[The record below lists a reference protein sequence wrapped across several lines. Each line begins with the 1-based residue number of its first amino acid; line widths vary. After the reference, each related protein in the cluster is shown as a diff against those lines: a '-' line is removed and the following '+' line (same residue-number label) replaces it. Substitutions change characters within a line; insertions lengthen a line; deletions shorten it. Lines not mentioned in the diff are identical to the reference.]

1 MRRKYNKE
9 PRGTASEHSAG
20 PLEIVNDLS
29 ILAHTDLGKTTR
41 KWRLYIVT
49 SLTCLSDYKSSV
61 TEMAAYINKPELPN
75 LIRKFLHYQQLNDPN
90 ASDSDVSVSTLPT
103 FTKKLSVHS
112 SASSVYFAPSDPCG
126 IRGLRRE
133 QIRSTW
139 QWRQGPPR
147 QDTVLVNTGN
157 GGDTQLPMSGF
168 VVARVLLF
176 FSFTYGGKDYPVAL
190 VWWYILSED
199 SGHRDEATGMW
210 LIEREYRNGK
220 PLLQVVHVDTI
231 LRAVHL
237 LPYFGRKR
245 VSQAI
250 TQDNSLDKYPIYY
263 VNRFADHHSFEIL

>member
-1 MRRKYNKE
+1 
-9 PRGTASEHSAG
+9 
-20 PLEIVNDLS
+20 
-29 ILAHTDLGKTTR
+29 
-41 KWRLYIVT
+41 
-49 SLTCLSDYKSSV
+49 
-61 TEMAAYINKPELPN
+61 MAAHINQPELPD
-75 LIRKFLHYQQLNDPN
+75 LIRKFLYYQQSNNPN
-90 ASDSDVSVSTLPT
+90 TSDSDVSISTLPT

-126 IRGLRRE
+126 IHGLRRE

-139 QWRQGPPR
+139 QWQQGPPR

-157 GGDTQLPMSGF
+157 RGDTQLPMSGF
-168 VVARVLLF
+168 VVARVLFF
-176 FSFTYGGKDYPVAL
+176 FSFTYDWKIYPVAL

-210 LIEREYRNGK
+210 LVEREYRNK
-220 PLLQVVHVDTI
+220 QPLLQVVHVDTI
-231 LRAVHL
+231 LRTVHL
-237 LPYFGRKR
+237 LPYFGCKR